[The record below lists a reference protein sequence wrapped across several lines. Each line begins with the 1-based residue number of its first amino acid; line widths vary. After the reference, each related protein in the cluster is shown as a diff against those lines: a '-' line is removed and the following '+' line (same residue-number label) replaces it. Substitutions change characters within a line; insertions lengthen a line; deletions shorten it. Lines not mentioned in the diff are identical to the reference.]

1 MKTDLNNDF
10 QPEGDQLAKQP
21 DRRDRQ
27 LLQDARGL
35 QPRQARSQRQQNLN
49 PRAADLCGELNFA
62 PRPHIAYYHQ
72 QQKFNLLSKPNAML
86 VLVGICSVIMAVF
99 TFPNIWRLC

>member
-1 MKTDLNNDF
+1 MKTDLNNDV

-35 QPRQARSQRQQNLN
+35 QPRQARPQRQQNLN

-62 PRPHIAYYHQ
+62 PRPTLHIIINN
-72 QQKFNLLSKPNAML
+72 KNLIFYRNPMQCWYL
-86 VLVGICSVIMAVF
+86 
-99 TFPNIWRLC
+99 